1 MKMKWMDAGIHALQP
16 YLPGPARKNA
26 SRHWMF
32 VSLAICALFLAIV
45 LTLPTLI
52 GAPAQSVFAQTPTQE
67 APAPDRSPA
76 PEVNSTVIPTSET
89 ALLFENQQYAVRVFK
104 QNGQAFA
111 NVYDKQSQ
119 THKKL
124 PVSITPAGDP
134 QKDPTQYLATIGD
147 QQYTITVNPRGT
159 SDLTILKEG
168 NVVYRQSSNQITIAR
183 DLPEVSAQPA
193 LDDPTRDLVKTL
205 FSNFAKLTLFTL
217 MLSMGLRWKLEDVV
231 WLWQQPSLLLR
242 SLFSVLIAVPL
253 LGAIFTL
260 IPGLTVP
267 EKIAIGAMVACP
279 GAPMIPSK
287 SLKAGGHK
295 KLVASLQFTVCVL
308 AIISVP
314 LMVTIL
320 AQFYPNKA
328 WIPPL
333 TIAKQIFF
341 AQVLPLGVGVLLSQ
355 YVPKLADELVE
366 PISKLANF
374 LFLLVAI
381 VLLVISLEK
390 VLNTPFVAILVM
402 GLLAIASLVCG
413 HFLGGPQSDN
423 RTALAY
429 ATATRNAGLAFLLVS
444 LNFPNLDY
452 FKGGIINALVTYAL
466 IAAIVAI
473 PYTTWRKR
481 NLVAGLENA

>member
-1 MKMKWMDAGIHALQP
+1 MKMKWIQARIYSLQP
-16 YLPGPARKNA
+16 NLFGMLRKSAN
-26 SRHWMF
+26 RHWMF
-32 VSLAICALFLAIV
+32 ASLAICALFLAIA
-45 LTLPTLI
+45 LTLPALI

-67 APAPDRSPA
+67 AAAPARSPA
-76 PEVNSTVIPTSET
+76 PEANSTVIPTSET

-119 THKKL
+119 THQKL

-183 DLPEVSAQPA
+183 NLPQVSAQPA
-193 LDDPTRDLVKTL
+193 LDDPTRDLVKTI

-253 LGAIFTL
+253 FGAIFTL
-260 IPGLTVP
+260 IPGLTVA
-267 EKIAIGAMVACP
+267 EKIAIGAMVVCP

-328 WIPPL
+328 WISPL

-341 AQVLPLGVGVLLSQ
+341 AQVLPLGLGVLLNQ
-355 YVPKLADELVE
+355 YLPQLVDELIA
-366 PISKLANF
+366 PISKVANLLLLLLATA
-374 LFLLVAI
+374 LI
-381 VLLVISLEK
+381 VVSLEK
-390 VLNTPFVAILVM
+390 VLSTPFVAILVM
-402 GLLAIASLVCG
+402 GLIAIASLACG
-413 HFLGGPQSDN
+413 HFLGGPQSDT

-429 ATATRNAGLAFLLVS
+429 ATATRNAGLAVLLVS

-452 FKGGIINALVTYAL
+452 FKGGIINTLVTYAL

-481 NLVAGLENA
+481 SLVTG

>member
-1 MKMKWMDAGIHALQP
+1 MNKYLNINSALQP
-16 YLPGPARKNA
+16 YLSGPGRKHVG
-26 SRHWMF
+26 RHWMF
-32 VSLAICALFLAIV
+32 AALVICTLFLTIV
-45 LTLPTLI
+45 LTLPSLVGT
-52 GAPAQSVFAQTPTQE
+52 PAQSVLAQAPIQE
-67 APAPDRSPA
+67 APTPARSPA
-76 PEVNSTVIPTSET
+76 PEASSAVIPTSET
-89 ALLFENQQYAVRVFK
+89 ALLFENQQYAVRVFQ

-124 PVSITPAGDP
+124 PVSITLASDP
-134 QKDPTQYLATIGD
+134 QKDPTRYVATIGD

-159 SDLTILKEG
+159 SDLTILKRG
-168 NVVYRQSSNQITIAR
+168 MIVYRQSSNQITIAR

-217 MLSMGLRWKLEDVV
+217 MLAMGLHWKLGDVG
-231 WLWQQPSLLLR
+231 WLWQRPSLLLR
-242 SLFSVLIAVPL
+242 SLFSVLVAVPL

-260 IPGLTVP
+260 IPGLTVA
-267 EKIAIGAMVACP
+267 EKIAIGAMIACP
-279 GAPMIPSK
+279 GAPTIPFK
-287 SLKAGGHK
+287 SLKAHGHEK
-295 KLVASLQFTVCVL
+295 YVASLQFTVCIL

-314 LMVTIL
+314 LVVTIL

-390 VLNTPFVAILVM
+390 VLNTPFLTILVM

-413 HFLGGPQSDN
+413 HFLGGPRADT
-423 RTALAY
+423 RTVLAY
-429 ATATRNAGLAFLLVS
+429 ATATRNAGLAVLLVS

-452 FKGGIINALVTYAL
+452 FKGGIINTLITYAL
-466 IAAIVAI
+466 IAAIVAV
-473 PYTTWRKR
+473 PYTAWRKP
-481 NLVAGLENA
+481 NLVAS